1 MFLSDR
7 RPWLGFLSRVG
18 WCFAGGEE
26 KCEAGLV
33 PGCVCARSVTSKG
46 WEVITAVPVTG
57 EVLLKD

>member
-18 WCFAGGEE
+18 WCFA
-26 KCEAGLV
+26 AGWKNARQAS
-33 PGCVCARSVTSKG
+33 CQAVCARSVTSKG
-46 WEVITAVPVTG
+46 WEVITAVLVTG